1 MARDYGLRGGRGEL
15 GTCKWRKSQTATK
28 IVVSEDIAAGVE
40 TTVDHPAIE
49 EGHTHG
55 RELCPTSPT
64 AGRRPSHEETAAIL
78 PTHHQALTLRRGPRR
93 IVSRFGPFLSQKGP
107 CRSLER
113 SECSGTGPSI
123 AGPTQGDSCPQ
134 CAGRRWRSGTVRATT
149 LSGAPVTG
157 LVP

>member
-55 RELCPTSPT
+55 RAHRVSVKKL
-64 AGRRPSHEETAAIL
+64 ETAHLFKGDAL
-78 PTHHQALTLRRGPRR
+78 PVVRR
-93 IVSRFGPFLSQKGP
+93 
-107 CRSLER
+107 
-113 SECSGTGPSI
+113 
-123 AGPTQGDSCPQ
+123 
-134 CAGRRWRSGTVRATT
+134 
-149 LSGAPVTG
+149 
-157 LVP
+157 